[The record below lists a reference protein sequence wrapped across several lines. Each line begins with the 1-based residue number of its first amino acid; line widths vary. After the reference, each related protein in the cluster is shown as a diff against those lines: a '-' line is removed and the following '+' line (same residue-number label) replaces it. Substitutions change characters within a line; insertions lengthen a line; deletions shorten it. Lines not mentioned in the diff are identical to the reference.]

1 MDTDTAISV
10 KSLSKSFRIPH
21 KKMDSIRTAFINTFQ
36 QNTYETFKA
45 LDDISFEV
53 KKGEFLGI
61 IGRNGSGKSTLL
73 KILAGVYTGDTG
85 EITINGRISPF
96 LELGIGFNQQLPGR
110 DNIYLNATILGLSN
124 DDIKDKFD
132 SIVDFAEIDRF
143 VDQQVKNYSSGMK
156 ARLAFSVAI
165 HSNRDILLMDEVLAV
180 GDISFKDKC
189 YDVFR
194 YFKKNGRTIVLVT
207 HGMSTVNEFCDRALI
222 LDQSRI
228 VNQGAPNQ
236 MVEQY
241 KQLFNTDVRSQ

>member
-1 MDTDTAISV
+1 MNTDIAISV
-10 KSLSKSFRIPH
+10 KNLSKSFRIPH
-21 KKMDSIRTAFINTFQ
+21 KKIDSIRTAFINTFT
-36 QNTYETFKA
+36 QNTYEEFRA
-45 LDDISFEV
+45 LDNISFEV

-73 KILAGVYTGDTG
+73 KILAGVYTADSG
-85 EITINGRISPF
+85 EVYINGRISPF
-96 LELGIGFNQQLPGR
+96 LELGIGFNPELTGR
-110 DNIYLNATILGLSN
+110 DNIYLNATVLGLSN
-124 DDIKDKFD
+124 DDIDDKFD
-132 SIVDFAEIDRF
+132 SIVGFAEIERF

-156 ARLAFSVAI
+156 SRLAFSVAI

-189 YDVFR
+189 FEVFR
-194 YFKKNGRTIVLVT
+194 YFKKNKRTIILVT

-228 VNQGAPNQ
+228 VNQGEPDK

-241 KQLFNTDVRSQ
+241 KRLFKAGKH